1 MVVFDAD
8 GIYFLCKHPDLFPS
22 LRRYKTFITA
32 NHNELARMKS
42 VIELNIDHLLEFEIA
57 RDNNE
62 RRRTDTLS
70 YHPNLILMCRQGSA
84 DLDVDA
90 TVN

>member
-1 MVVFDAD
+1 MRPRESVVW
-8 GIYFLCKHPDLFPS
+8 YLE
-22 LRRYKTFITA
+22 
-32 NHNELARMKS
+32 NE
-42 VIELNIDHLLEFEIA
+42 NIDHLLEFEIA